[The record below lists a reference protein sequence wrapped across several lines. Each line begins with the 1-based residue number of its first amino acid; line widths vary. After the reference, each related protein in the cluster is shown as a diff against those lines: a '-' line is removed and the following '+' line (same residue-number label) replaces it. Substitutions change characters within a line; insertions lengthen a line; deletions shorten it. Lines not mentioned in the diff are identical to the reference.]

1 MADFQAKKIP
11 IFSDVNDV
19 PIAPTANSGGN
30 ISHFYDLYN
39 QLVDDLE
46 ENINDLENNIATI
59 DEIAGD
65 GFDQAQNL
73 DARVY
78 DYYYYYINPNK
89 NYIIF
94 QNNNT
99 SFDLGNH
106 DLVSGSNTIGNIP
119 ANGELF
125 RIIAK
130 GNINNFAD
138 IQWEIGGNVLSSA
151 KVASYSTGGIWW
163 FYDISQLYRDPYGF
177 TPPGVTEN
185 DAINLIT
192 TSTETSINFKLE
204 MTVYST
210 EPSTPPTPP
219 TPEPTLETFEFSG
232 INTIEQNGIHQA
244 TVGTI
249 PKTGKLEKIAIN
261 DILEGY
267 DTYFSLDGG
276 STVLTFDAFEIATEG
291 YQWTISDDGSQDV
304 TQGQELIFQTI
315 TEELNR
321 TVTLYIYG

>member
-94 QNNNT
+94 QRLT
-99 SFDLGNH
+99 LGCRKKLPYCP
-106 DLVSGSNTIGNIP
+106 DKFSD
-119 ANGELF
+119 F
-125 RIIAK
+125 
-130 GNINNFAD
+130 
-138 IQWEIGGNVLSSA
+138 W
-151 KVASYSTGGIWW
+151 Y
-163 FYDISQLYRDPYGF
+163 LYC
-177 TPPGVTEN
+177 
-185 DAINLIT
+185 
-192 TSTETSINFKLE
+192 
-204 MTVYST
+204 
-210 EPSTPPTPP
+210 
-219 TPEPTLETFEFSG
+219 
-232 INTIEQNGIHQA
+232 
-244 TVGTI
+244 
-249 PKTGKLEKIAIN
+249 
-261 DILEGY
+261 
-267 DTYFSLDGG
+267 
-276 STVLTFDAFEIATEG
+276 
-291 YQWTISDDGSQDV
+291 
-304 TQGQELIFQTI
+304 
-315 TEELNR
+315 
-321 TVTLYIYG
+321 

>member
-46 ENINDLENNIATI
+46 ESITDVE
-59 DEIAGD
+59 EIAGD
-65 GFDQAQNL
+65 GLATAENA
-73 DARVY
+73 DASAY
-78 DYYYYYINPNK
+78 DYYYYTALPNR

-125 RIIAK
+125 KIIAE
-130 GNINNFAD
+130 GNITNFD
-138 IQWEIGGNVLSSA
+138 NIQWEIGGNVLSSA

-163 FYDISQLYRDPYGF
+163 FYDISKLYPDPYGY
-177 TPPGVTEN
+177 TPPEVTEN

-192 TSTETSINFKLE
+192 TNVETNINFRLE
-204 MTVYST
+204 MTIYSVD
-210 EPSTPPTPP
+210 PTPA
-219 TPEPTLETFEFSG
+219 PTLEVFEFSG
-232 INTIEQNGIHQA
+232 INAVDPEGIGNTFIA

-249 PKTGKLEKIAIN
+249 PKTGKLQKIAI
-261 DILEGY
+261 DSIFEGY
-267 DTYFSLDGG
+267 DTFFSLDGG
-276 STVLTFDAFEIATEG
+276 NNVLTLDSFEIATEG
-291 YQWTISDDGSQDV
+291 YQWVVSNDGSQDV
-304 TQGQELIFQTI
+304 TQGQELIFTTI
-315 TEELNR
+315 SEELNR
-321 TVTLYIYG
+321 TVYLYIYG

>member
-65 GFDQAQNL
+65 GFDQARNL

-78 DYYYYYINPNK
+78 DYYYYHITPNK

-99 SFDLGNH
+99 NFDLGTHN
-106 DLVSGSNTIGNIP
+106 LVSGTNSIGNIP

-125 RIIAK
+125 RIVAN
-130 GNINNFAD
+130 GSINNFAD
-138 IQWEIGGNVLSSA
+138 IQWEIGGNILNVT

-163 FYDISQLYRDPYGF
+163 FYDISKLYPDLYGY
-177 TPPGVTEN
+177 TPPEVTEN

-192 TSTETSINFKLE
+192 TNVETNINFRLE
-204 MTVYST
+204 MTIYSVD
-210 EPSTPPTPP
+210 PTPA
-219 TPEPTLETFEFSG
+219 PTLEVYEFSG
-232 INTIEQNGIHQA
+232 INTIDLGGGNYGGI
-244 TVGTI
+244 VGTI
-249 PKTGKLEKIAIN
+249 PKTGKLQKIAVN
-261 DILEGY
+261 DINNGY
-267 DTYFSLDGG
+267 DTFFSIDGG
-276 STVLTFDAFEIATEG
+276 NSVLTFNAFEIATEG
-291 YQWTISDDGSQDV
+291 YQWTISDDDSQDV
-304 TQGQELIFQTI
+304 TQGDELTFQT
-315 TEELNR
+315 TAEELNR
-321 TVTLYIYG
+321 TFYLYIYG